1 MLDFL
6 FASDNAPFM
15 FACAVLVLLLVLQL
29 ISLVLGFGVETP
41 LDMAIPDLDLDPGIN
56 VDLPTEIHVD
66 GGNLEAVSGPLRALT
81 WLGLGRVPVVL
92 LIGLYLTFFAAVGFT
107 LQGVVY
113 SFTGQRYLLP
123 FWIAWVPALAATVP
137 LARYASI
144 GIARI
149 MPREETT
156 AVSTRTF
163 IGRVAIIITGTAR
176 SGSPAEAKLHDE
188 HGQVHYLLVEP
199 DVQSEEFTQGT
210 DVLIVSQNG
219 ATFRGI
225 RNQSP
230 AMVD

>member
-6 FASDNAPFM
+6 FASDNVPFM

-29 ISLVLGFGVETP
+29 ISLVMGFGVETP
-41 LDMAIPDLDLDPGIN
+41 LDMAIPDL
-56 VDLPTEIHVD
+56 DLPTEIHVD

-81 WLGLGRVPVVL
+81 WLGLGRVPVVI
-92 LIGLYLTFFAAVGFT
+92 LIGLYLTFFAAVGLA
-107 LQGVVY
+107 LQGMVF
-113 SFTGQRYLLP
+113 SLTGQRYMLP
-123 FWIAWVPALAATVP
+123 FWLAWIPALAATVP
-137 LARYASI
+137 LARYASM

-156 AVSTRTF
+156 AVSSRTF

-199 DVQSEEFTQGT
+199 DVQTDEFTQGT

-225 RNQSP
+225 RNQSA